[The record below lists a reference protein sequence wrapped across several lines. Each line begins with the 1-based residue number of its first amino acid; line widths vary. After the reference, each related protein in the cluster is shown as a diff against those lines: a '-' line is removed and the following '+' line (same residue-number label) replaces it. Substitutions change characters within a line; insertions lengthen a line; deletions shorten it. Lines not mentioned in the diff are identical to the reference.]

1 LIFIFSVGDK
11 LIGINGR
18 RVSFDD
24 SLELIMSQIVGVDSS
39 KVRIMLQQPVLPI
52 SCDIYQV
59 ALHFMKPK
67 SDSVVQYSVT
77 LTRSPLISIQQR
89 DSPIST
95 NSKGSHS
102 IRLPF
107 QSMPQSVI
115 SSGIFPPHP
124 PELVS
129 FPLTKGLNIP
139 VEPGAP
145 LEAGSEELIS
155 ESFDRGVTK
164 FARLRAEL
172 EASMDFNCAFR
183 LKHSTTATAIQ
194 ALKAKLSFK
203 DMMFPSK
210 LRAVPEKD

>member
-1 LIFIFSVGDK
+1 
-11 LIGINGR
+11 
-18 RVSFDD
+18 
-24 SLELIMSQIVGVDSS
+24 
-39 KVRIMLQQPVLPI
+39 
-52 SCDIYQV
+52 
-59 ALHFMKPK
+59 
-67 SDSVVQYSVT
+67 
-77 LTRSPLISIQQR
+77 
-89 DSPIST
+89 
-95 NSKGSHS
+95 
-102 IRLPF
+102 
-107 QSMPQSVI
+107 MPQSVI

-124 PELVS
+124 PELAS
-129 FPLTKGLNIP
+129 FPLTKGVNIP

-145 LEAGSEELIS
+145 LEAVSEELIS

-172 EASMDFNCAFR
+172 EASIDFNCAFR

>member
-1 LIFIFSVGDK
+1 
-11 LIGINGR
+11 
-18 RVSFDD
+18 
-24 SLELIMSQIVGVDSS
+24 
-39 KVRIMLQQPVLPI
+39 
-52 SCDIYQV
+52 
-59 ALHFMKPK
+59 MKPK

-89 DSPIST
+89 ESPIST

-115 SSGIFPPHP
+115 SAGIFPPHP
-124 PELVS
+124 FQLAS
-129 FPLTKGLNIP
+129 
-139 VEPGAP
+139 GAP
-145 LEAGSEELIS
+145 LEAGSEEFIS
-155 ESFDRGVTK
+155 ESFDRGVSK

-172 EASMDFNCAFR
+172 EASMDFNSAFR

-194 ALKAKLSFK
+194 AVKAKLSFK
-203 DMMFPSK
+203 DMMFPSN